1 MSRLI
6 KLWPVYG
13 MLVVAAIAYYKGH
26 AHGEAKAH
34 VACLREKQEA
44 VSRAIQQAEETGK
57 ANRKIADAYHND
69 SAKAKAEIRVVEKEV
84 IRYVEDKHRGNDGCN
99 LDADGVRLI
108 NDLIDIA
115 NGESAKDRPR
125 VATAMSQAAVA
136 GRRQ

>member
-26 AHGEAKAH
+26 AHGLDKAH
-34 VACLREKQEA
+34 LACSLERQAAVASALARSEA
-44 VSRAIQQAEETGK
+44 AQNI
-57 ANRKIADAYHND
+57 NRKIADAYHND